1 MVERRRRQPCLPN
14 RRTAKPYYGPIH
26 HHDYSTCVITFTQ
39 CWYDDFCLT
48 LQEIS
53 PCKIQR
59 LLCLYSGSLNVPFP
73 LFLVYKRCD
82 FHKVYRAI
90 KKSCLLVQIIMFI
103 DYPIEKSQ
111 RKEIVLSRIA
121 LQSKYLKHFDAQCT
135 IQAFQNINENQYR
148 NCHVQNCMKKK
159 SQTVILVNSLT
170 NNIHRQNAKQVASS
184 TCL

>member
-90 KKSCLLVQIIMFI
+90 KKSCLLLNSTNNVHRLPDWKIL
-103 DYPIEKSQ
+103 EKRNCS
-111 RKEIVLSRIA
+111 ILW
-121 LQSKYLKHFDAQCT
+121 SKYLKNINVQCT
-135 IQAFQNINENQYR
+135 IFAFQNINENQYR
-148 NCHVQNCMKKK
+148 NCHVQNCMKK
-159 SQTVILVNSLT
+159 S
-170 NNIHRQNAKQVASS
+170 HRQQTDLSNTFVNGS
-184 TCL
+184 TSDVRICRSKVKWF